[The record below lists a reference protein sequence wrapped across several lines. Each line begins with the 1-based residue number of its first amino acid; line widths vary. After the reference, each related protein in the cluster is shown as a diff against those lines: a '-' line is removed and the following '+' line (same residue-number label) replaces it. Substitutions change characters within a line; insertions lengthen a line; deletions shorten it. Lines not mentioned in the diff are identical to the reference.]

1 MTIYNVLCFTDE
13 ALKGSF
19 DPMNILADLVSRY
32 DAEQEALLTW
42 LKHKDTRSLPIKVQ
56 RLKIL
61 QLLIETF
68 ASRTEEDFEIAARF
82 VGLLERVEAVLHGR
96 YDQFNRV

>member
-1 MTIYNVLCFTDE
+1 MKHWKEVLITWTFWPTWCHD
-13 ALKGSF
+13 
-19 DPMNILADLVSRY
+19 N
-32 DAEQEALLTW
+32 AEQEALLTW

-61 QLLIETF
+61 QLKIETF

-96 YDQFNRV
+96 YVGFYQ